1 MTLLITNY
9 WYPWNHSGTFRWV
22 GFGRYLEFDVLTSK
36 HRKGFYD
43 ETINTGKH
51 RVLSVNCFGFPAVIS
66 GFILAIR
73 SLFLRYDLY
82 VYTSPP
88 ESLLLVAWLQQKLGR
103 KVMVDMRDSV
113 DYPEQPL
120 KFLVPVYRW
129 FAKRIKNKTVSA
141 QFIDPDAYC
150 VYHGYENVNV
160 TTGVRFRDICEAHSR
175 LSYLGFMH
183 ELRNGFRPDLTKKP
197 KGYGSSSYMTIKHL
211 WGDIFKGHFH
221 PEYDTVM
228 PESWEVQSEK
238 MKEYMESL

>member
-103 KVMVDMRDSV
+103 KVMVDMRDAV

-129 FAKRIKNKTVSA
+129 FAKRIKNKTVAA
-141 QFIDPDAYC
+141 QFLDPGAYC
-150 VYHGYENVNV
+150 VYHGYENVKLREGVGQLRGV
-160 TTGVRFRDICEAHSR
+160 TERMTYEKSCD
-175 LSYLGFMH
+175 YLKGGFVPA
-183 ELRNGFRPDLTKKP
+183 LNIKP
-197 KGYGSSSYMTIKHL
+197 KGYWSSSYMTIKHL

-221 PEYDTVM
+221 PEHDTVM